1 MSRQNVNREP
11 RRDWPP
17 ISQDKRPEPWPTPPR
32 HMDWASL

>member
-1 MSRQNVNREP
+1 MSRQDPDPEP

-17 ISQDKRPEPWPTPPR
+17 ANQDKHAEPWPAPPR